1 MNGDSYSSRGMAP
14 TDNLPRIRKHDDT
27 NKVAGADG
35 GRYGSSRDHYSS
47 RDERR
52 GDRDRDHYRGPDRRR
67 SRSPN
72 RRRREPEVDSYST
85 SRDYRAREREDRYTG
100 REAGRDD
107 RGWDRD
113 RGRMD
118 RDDRGMSRRDARRD
132 DFDRPPRR
140 DRDLFEGRMD
150 RGMGG
155 GRERGQLRVDRG
167 DRDEFAQQMRK
178 KSASPPPK
186 KKEPTPDLTD
196 TIPITDRKR
205 RLTQWD
211 IKPPGYENVTAEQAK
226 LSGMFPLPGAPRQQP
241 MDPSRLQAFMNQPSG
256 SAGNT
261 ALKPSNA
268 RQSKRLFVHNIPPSA
283 TEESIVNFFNLQL
296 NGLNVIS
303 SPDPCI
309 SAQMSKDRQFALLEF
324 KNPTDATV
332 ALAFD
337 GASMEEDEYMTTS
350 NGTANGMSQGLSVRR
365 PKDYIVPSA
374 AEDGDYQE
382 GVVSSVVP
390 DTPNKISVT
399 NLLPNLTD
407 EQVTELLIAF
417 GPLKAFVLVKDAS
430 TEESRGIA
438 FCEYVD
444 AATTDITIEGLNGM
458 KVGDKQLKVQRA
470 SIGVAQ
476 ASGLEMGVN
485 AMSMLAGTTSDN
497 LEEGRVLQLLNM
509 VTPEELIDNEDYEEI
524 CEDVREECEKYG
536 AVLEMKV
543 PRPTGGSR
551 QSNGVGKIY
560 IKYDTPD
567 SARKAL
573 QALAGRKFADRTVVT
588 TYFSEVGDRRSRDIS
603 LYAR

>member
-14 TDNLPRIRKHDDT
+14 TDTLPRIRKHEDT
-27 NKVAGADG
+27 NKAAGADP

-52 GDRDRDHYRGPDRRR
+52 GDRDRDHYRGGDRRR
-67 SRSPN
+67 SRSPH
-72 RRRREPEVDSYST
+72 RRRREPEIDSYSS
-85 SRDYRAREREDRYTG
+85 SRDYRAREREDRYIG
-100 REAGRDD
+100 RDGGRDD

-113 RGRMD
+113 RGRAD

-132 DFDRPPRR
+132 DYDRPPRR
-140 DRDLFEGRMD
+140 ERDLFEGRME

-155 GRERGQLRVDRG
+155 RDRGPPRVDRIDRG

-178 KSASPPPK
+178 KSASPAPK

-196 TIPITDRKR
+196 TVPITERKR

-256 SAGNT
+256 SAGNA

-283 TEESIVNFFNLQL
+283 TEEFIINFFNLQL

-309 SAQMSKDRQFALLEF
+309 SAQMSKDREFALLEF
-324 KNPTDATV
+324 KNPTEATV

-337 GASMEEDEYMTTS
+337 GILMEDSDNMLTS
-350 NGTANGMSQGLSVRR
+350 NGSANGVSQGLSIRR

-374 AEDGDYQE
+374 AEDEDYQE
-382 GVVSSVVP
+382 GVVSPVVP

-407 EQVTELLIAF
+407 EQVTELLVAF
-417 GPLKAFVLVKDAS
+417 GQLKAFVLVKDAS

-444 AATTDITIEGLNGM
+444 PASTDIAVEGLNGM
-458 KVGDKQLKVQRA
+458 ELGGKHLKVQRA
-470 SIGVAQ
+470 SVGVAQ

-524 CEDVREECEKYG
+524 CEDVKEECEKYG
-536 AVLEMKV
+536 TVLEMKV
-543 PRPTGGSR
+543 PRPSGGSR

-588 TYFSEVGDRRSRDIS
+588 TYFSEESFEVN
-603 LYAR
+603 A